1 MNQAETR
8 GFFKGVAFATAWL
21 VTVRDEPLFAA
32 EILKAA
38 DCDLSAVDE
47 LDIQELA
54 PLLDEQALPE
64 AIKRTLEKRL
74 AELEASQRD
83 TVTIV

>member
-1 MNQAETR
+1 MNKLETR
-8 GFFKGVAFATAWL
+8 GFFKGVAFAAAWL

-47 LDIQELA
+47 LEIQELA
-54 PLLDEQALPE
+54 PLLEEQALPE
-64 AIKRTLEKRL
+64 AIKLALRKRL
-74 AELEASQRD
+74 G
-83 TVTIV
+83 VKIVETA